1 MFKLS
6 DLKPLTTAYGILL
19 FYTLVMIIAATLGW
33 YYGGPDGFTNGYV
46 VGVIIS
52 IILWFTYG
60 EKMAKV

>member
-33 YYGGPDGFTNGYV
+33 YYGGPDGFTNG
-46 VGVIIS
+46 
-52 IILWFTYG
+52 
-60 EKMAKV
+60 